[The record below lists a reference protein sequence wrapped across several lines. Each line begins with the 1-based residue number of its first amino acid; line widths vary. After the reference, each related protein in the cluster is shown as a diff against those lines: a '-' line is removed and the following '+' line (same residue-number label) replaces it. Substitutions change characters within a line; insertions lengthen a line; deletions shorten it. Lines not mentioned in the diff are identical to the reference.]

1 MDVSADDSS
10 SSSVVDAVGR
20 LCQAHNSTTSRQLQ
34 QLFETDDLGRC
45 VFCLFVCVCACVC
58 VCVCTCVYVY
68 LSICMNVC
76 VCVCMHMC
84 VNVCVSVCV
93 CVHGFGVG
101 GWGEFACLY
110 PHDSGFDLHSPLLG
124 LSVEGLSVKPFRLD
138 RNTSRPVF

>member
-45 VFCLFVCVCACVC
+45 VFCLFVCVCVCVYVWVCMCVCMHARAHVYDYMYVC
-58 VCVCTCVYVY
+58 VCVCACVR
-68 LSICMNVC
+68 VC
-76 VCVCMHMC
+76 VHTC

-93 CVHGFGVG
+93 
-101 GWGEFACLY
+101 
-110 PHDSGFDLHSPLLG
+110 
-124 LSVEGLSVKPFRLD
+124 
-138 RNTSRPVF
+138 